1 MVSFLPLGSSLVAG
15 VFAVFVLNRWWGK
28 KRIHHLA
35 WGIGLILFSVASL
48 CEFLSEVNGWNVGM
62 YKLYYAFA
70 PTNVAVLG
78 LGTVYLLR
86 DTRIGNGM
94 SLYVLALFAV
104 FVIMISLA
112 SVNSTE
118 FVAGVTVGGKAM
130 PDNVRVFS
138 YLFTIPGVLALI
150 GGALY
155 SWWKT
160 RAGYNLLI
168 AAGFLIIAGG
178 GAMARFSGPDLLY
191 PTNLI
196 GIVVVFPGFLNGV
209 AVPSASRLTQAKT
222 EARQ

>member
-1 MVSFLPLGSSLVAG
+1 MASFLPLGSSLVAG

-28 KRIHHLA
+28 RRIHHLA
-35 WGIGLILFSVASL
+35 WGIGLFLFSVASF

-86 DTRIGNGM
+86 DTRIGHGM
-94 SLYVLALFAV
+94 SIYILALFAI
-104 FVIMISLA
+104 FVTMISLA
-112 SVNSTE
+112 SVNTVE
-118 FVAGVTVGGKAM
+118 FVAGVTVAGRAM
-130 PDNVRVFS
+130 PANVRVFS
-138 YLFTIPGVLALI
+138 PLFTIPGSLALI

-168 AAGFLIIAGG
+168 AAGFLIIAAG
-178 GAMARFSGPDLLY
+178 GAVARFTGPDLLY
-191 PTNLI
+191 LTNLI
-196 GIVVVFPGFLNGV
+196 GIVVVLPGFLNGV
-209 AVPSASRLTQAKT
+209 AVPSVKGSAPGKT
-222 EARQ
+222 EAG